1 MYIVLQLMY
10 EVNLLS
16 SQISSQELKLDFR
29 VGISSKDLESGLGYT
44 VDTLTWEVHTISSY
58 F

>member
-1 MYIVLQLMY
+1 MY

-44 VDTLTWEVHTISSY
+44 VDTLTWKVHTISSY